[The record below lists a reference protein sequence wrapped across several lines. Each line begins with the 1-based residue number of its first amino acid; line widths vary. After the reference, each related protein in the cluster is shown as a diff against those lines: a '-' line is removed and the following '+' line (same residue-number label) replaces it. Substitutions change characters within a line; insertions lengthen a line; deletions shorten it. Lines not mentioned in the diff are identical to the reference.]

1 MLISKATKNEVIDYL
16 KGYASGLN
24 SGRVTRSVW
33 CSIDSVYR
41 IIRDHTLKDA
51 WHIELD
57 QKETDDFPE
66 EFLSPVI
73 MGNNLVVT
81 VFLGGETSV
90 YTVGRLKEGFRN
102 AARLYFFPT
111 DQPTDKTCVYF
122 SVLDDGARVLYDTDY
137 ALRLLV
143 YPDEDTGKG

>member
-1 MLISKATKNEVIDYL
+1 MLVLKATKREVIDYL
-16 KGYASGLN
+16 KRYASGLN
-24 SGRVTRSVW
+24 GGRVKKSVW
-33 CSIDSVYR
+33 QSIDSVYR

-73 MGNNLVVT
+73 MENNLIVT

-90 YTVGRLKEGFRN
+90 YTKGRLKEGFRN
-102 AARLYFFPT
+102 AARLHFFPT

-122 SVLDDGARVLYDTDY
+122 SVLDDSVRALYDTDY

-143 YPDEDTGKG
+143 YPDKR